1 MCSSDLALAAA
12 MKAGSVRVLD
22 VRGHAE
28 WQDGHLPGATN
39 IPVGL
44 LPSRLAEVPSSGTL
58 VLQCQTGGRSS
69 IASSLL
75 LAAGR
80 TNIVNLTGGYEAW
93 TAAGLPTER

>member
-1 MCSSDLALAAA
+1 MDAAALAAA

-28 WQDGHLPGATN
+28 WQEGHLPGVAN
-39 IPVGL
+39 IPVGF
-44 LPSRLAEVPSSGTL
+44 LPARLAAVPTDGTL
-58 VLQCQTGGRSS
+58 VLQCQAGGRSS

-80 TNIVNLTGGYEAW
+80 TNIVNLTGGYDAW
-93 TAAGLPTER
+93 TAAGLPTEK